1 VVEEAVALRA
11 AVFGVFAA
19 TAAGATPAQPDLAAV
34 RDGYAA
40 AVRAAR
46 LVPAGNGLGWSWR
59 GPAMEPLARPLWPV
73 AASAAELATSPDR
86 LRRVKR
92 RAGDGCDV
100 LFVDSTRNRSRRWC
114 LMRYCGNVGKSRR
127 QASRRRMT
135 RAQAR
140 KGSGWGPADT
150 TVSTEAGGPE
160 GRR

>member
-86 LRRVKR
+86 LRRVSAAPATAATCCSWTAPGTGR
-92 RAGDGCDV
+92 GAG
-100 LFVDSTRNRSRRWC
+100 
-114 LMRYCGNVGKSRR
+114 
-127 QASRRRMT
+127 A
-135 RAQAR
+135 
-140 KGSGWGPADT
+140 
-150 TVSTEAGGPE
+150 
-160 GRR
+160 